1 MVGATSG
8 KLMSQQA
15 TILALPPELLFQIL
29 GKLPHNDLVH
39 FASTCREAHS
49 FASPRNQL
57 LWQAVFLAKFD
68 DPRDRW
74 ATLVKTARENESQRK
89 QEEQWD
95 WFVEL
100 RRRVG
105 ALRAVRSGV
114 LAVEDEEEDGEE
126 TERRK
131 EEVIAALLDI
141 IDTAKAC
148 PTESD
153 LASGKKAEV
162 DDRGLSANLGL
173 LPINSHFTPEFDG
186 LVRGL
191 PASIVRKNQG
201 IGYYGGD
208 ILAASGMPGS
218 WLSGRER
225 TFGRPMTRAQ
235 AAREMDKIVRSEAGS
250 RLHVLCGL
258 TELEE
263 MDDKSLGRA
272 RRVTYDW
279 NETDEVNEYGPFKKD
294 GSGDVDWRRLEAI
307 CTVVAR
313 QFGLAVRGRMTLPQ
327 GFCFSLPYRTLSDPT
342 TPQDWAGGQGTWC
355 GTYV

>member
-1 MVGATSG
+1 
-8 KLMSQQA
+8 MSRQA
-15 TILALPPELLFQIL
+15 TILTLPPELLFQIL
-29 GKLPHNDLVH
+29 SKLPYNDLVR
-39 FASTCREAHS
+39 FASTCRETHS

-57 LWQAVFLAKFD
+57 LWQAIFLSKFD

-74 ATLVKTARENESQRK
+74 ATLVKTAREDERQRER
-89 QEEQWD
+89 EERWD

-114 LAVEDEEEDGEE
+114 LGVDNDEEDGEE
-126 TERRK
+126 AESRK

-153 LASGKKAEV
+153 LARGRKPET
-162 DDRGLSANLGL
+162 DDRDLSSNLGL
-173 LPINSHFTPEFDG
+173 LPINSHFTAEFDG

-191 PASIVRKNQG
+191 PAGTVKRNKG

-218 WLSGRER
+218 WHNDR
-225 TFGRPMTRAQ
+225 TPGRPMTRAQ

-258 TELEE
+258 TDLEA
-263 MDDKSLGRA
+263 MDDRSLGRA

-279 NETDEVNEYGPFKKD
+279 NLTDEVNEYGPFKRD

-313 QFGLAVRGRMTLPQ
+313 QFGLAVRERMTLPQ
-327 GFCFSLPYRTLSDPT
+327 GFCFSLPYRTLKDPNV
-342 TPQDWAGGQGTWC
+342 PEDWAGGQGTWC